1 MNILFMT
8 PSQLVSH
15 SEYVVHDSK
24 PTGESVNILFMT
36 PSQLVS
42 HSEYIVHDT
51 KPTGDS

>member
-15 SEYVVHDSK
+15 SIYIVHDSK

-42 HSEYIVHDT
+42 HSEYIVHDS
-51 KPTGDS
+51 KPTCES